1 MNNSQFEPLSIML
14 QQQQAQLDALLSL
27 LRQELAALAAR
38 DIDILNTLTT
48 DKQNLLSE
56 IQRTDAEIAT
66 SPLLQSARTE
76 SWFEQQISVLEQL
89 LADCKQQNE
98 VNQITLEQSQLTLQ
112 RFKTELLSARGKSGL
127 TYTNKGKPTVD
138 NIGKGIK
145 A

>member
-1 MNNSQFEPLSIML
+1 MNSQFEPLSSL
-14 QQQQAQLDALLSL
+14 LTQQQAQLDALLLL

-38 DIDILNTLTT
+38 DIDVLNTLTT
-48 DKQNLLSE
+48 DKQNLLTE
-56 IQRTDAEIAT
+56 IQRTDTEIAT
-66 SPLLQSARTE
+66 SPLLQNARTE
-76 SWFEQQISVLEQL
+76 SWFEQQISSLEHL

-127 TYTNKGKPTVD
+127 TYTNKGKPTID
-138 NIGKGIK
+138 NMGKGIK